1 MKALK
6 NEFQENNL
14 CVSWIG
20 KIPNS
25 WNIKTLGNST
35 QIILSNADKKINDGE
50 TKVSLCNYTD
60 VYYNHKINLNILFL
74 EASATNL
81 EIHRFQLKVND
92 VLITKDSETPSDIAV
107 PSLVTEIKP
116 NLLCGYHLAILRP
129 LEDSV
134 DGGYLFY
141 SLMSECAKA
150 QFSSLATGITR
161 YGIGNND
168 IKNVRLCFPSLE
180 IQKLIATFL
189 DRKTAAIDTL
199 IAKKQRLIQLLE
211 EKRTA
216 LINQAVTKGL
226 NPNVPMKDSGIP
238 WIGKIPEHWEIYHLN
253 RVVKKFVD
261 YRGKTPEKTKFG
273 VPLITAGAIRHGEID
288 HSRAPEWVSEEV
300 YLEIIKRGIPEV
312 GDLLFTS
319 EAPLGEVAIILDPEI
334 ALAQR
339 VILFKVDKTKINSM
353 FLKLHFLSL
362 SGQGEIKSR
371 ASGSTAEGIRADRL
385 KMSVVPTP
393 PLEEQLIINSYV
405 EERIKPHKII
415 AKKINSQ
422 IEKLQEYRRS
432 LITAAVTGKLNIKE
446 VETNV

>member
-1 MKALK
+1 MNSLETVQLNLVLKEGWQRWKLSHAFNLIGSGTTPPTGSVEYFQKEIPWVNTGDLNDGYIYSVNKFVSEKAVSDFSALK
-6 NEFQENNL
+6 VFPTDSL
-14 CVSWIG
+14 IIALYGATIG
-20 KIPNS
+20 K
-25 WNIKTLGNST
+25 LGILKIDACTN
-35 QIILSNADKKINDGE
+35 QACCILSEPNHLD
-50 TKVSLCNYTD
+50 TKFV
-60 VYYNHKINLNILFL
+60 
-74 EASATNL
+74 
-81 EIHRFQLKVND
+81 
-92 VLITKDSETPSDIAV
+92 
-107 PSLVTEIKP
+107 
-116 NLLCGYHLAILRP
+116 
-129 LEDSV
+129 
-134 DGGYLFY
+134 FY
-141 SLMSECAKA
+141 WLMSERNNIIELA
-150 QFSSLATGITR
+150 QGGGQPNISQEIVKNLRVFAP
-161 YGIGNND
+161 D
-168 IKNVRLCFPSLE
+168 IE
-180 IQKLIATFL
+180 TQKLIATFL

-226 NPNVPMKDSGIP
+226 NPNVPMKDSSIP

>member
-1 MKALK
+1 
-6 NEFQENNL
+6 
-14 CVSWIG
+14 
-20 KIPNS
+20 
-25 WNIKTLGNST
+25 
-35 QIILSNADKKINDGE
+35 
-50 TKVSLCNYTD
+50 
-60 VYYNHKINLNILFL
+60 
-74 EASATNL
+74 
-81 EIHRFQLKVND
+81 
-92 VLITKDSETPSDIAV
+92 
-107 PSLVTEIKP
+107 
-116 NLLCGYHLAILRP
+116 
-129 LEDSV
+129 
-134 DGGYLFY
+134 
-141 SLMSECAKA
+141 
-150 QFSSLATGITR
+150 
-161 YGIGNND
+161 
-168 IKNVRLCFPSLE
+168 
-180 IQKLIATFL
+180 
-189 DRKTAAIDTL
+189 
-199 IAKKQRLIQLLE
+199 
-211 EKRTA
+211 
-216 LINQAVTKGL
+216 
-226 NPNVPMKDSGIP
+226 
-238 WIGKIPEHWEIYHLN
+238 
-253 RVVKKFVD
+253 
-261 YRGKTPEKTKFG
+261 
-273 VPLITAGAIRHGEID
+273 
-288 HSRAPEWVSEEV
+288 
-300 YLEIIKRGIPEV
+300 LEIIKRGIPEV

>member
-1 MKALK
+1 M
-6 NEFQENNL
+6 
-14 CVSWIG
+14 
-20 KIPNS
+20 
-25 WNIKTLGNST
+25 
-35 QIILSNADKKINDGE
+35 
-50 TKVSLCNYTD
+50 
-60 VYYNHKINLNILFL
+60 INLPNHQKLSSLSRNSECSGIRLKYGVELVNNRAETIFNYVGLENVESWKGKLVQSDNLSSEEDAATANRFYSENVLFG
-74 EASATNL
+74 
-81 EIHRFQLKVND
+81 K
-92 VLITKDSETPSDIAV
+92 
-107 PSLVTEIKP
+107 
-116 NLLCGYHLAILRP
+116 LRP
-129 LEDSV
+129 YLAKV
-134 DGGYLFY
+134 FVAQQDGCCTSELLVLRPVKYYANYLKYLILNPDFINLVNSSTY
-141 SLMSECAKA
+141 GAKMPRA
-150 QFSSLATGITR
+150 SWDF
-161 YGIGNND
+161 IGN
-168 IKNVRLCFPSLE
+168 IFLPTPPIE
-180 IQKLIATFL
+180 TQKLIATFL
-189 DRKTAAIDTL
+189 DSKTAAIDTL
-199 IAKKQRLIQLLE
+199 IDKKQRLIQLLE